1 MAYSDFKVGIG
12 VDFLTSNADLQAQL
26 NRYSKNLKVNAT
38 VGVDFTKAQVEAK
51 DAAMQIQKILQQHKD
66 WLQDLEELVLTT
78 YLTQPLPPI

>member
-38 VGVDFTKAQVEAK
+38 VGVDFTKRSEEHTSE
-51 DAAMQIQKILQQHKD
+51 LQSR
-66 WLQDLEELVLTT
+66 
-78 YLTQPLPPI
+78 